1 MRRYFRNLNKI
12 SAGARFQE
20 ENMFESMLN
29 IIFPNELNCLIG
41 VHGSQIRLALRHRTA
56 GDQERGDA
64 EKSASVRI
72 E

>member
-1 MRRYFRNLNKI
+1 
-12 SAGARFQE
+12 
-20 ENMFESMLN
+20 MLN
-29 IIFPNELNCLIG
+29 IIFPNELHCLIG